1 MGKGDVLVV
10 NEWNKRTWENLLCTV
25 CAVLLQTV
33 NIWALCYLMLWEAT
47 SRGREL
53 PFSNRQPLLRLHK
66 KNGWLSSLLWWRDS
80 PAPQAPFPSLLQ
92 PPAASTST
100 FMDISAHNLRL
111 ITQKPSKCSRSW
123 LFLPFF
129 FFDKTPH
136 IYLYRNNT
144 TVYSIHIVFSLDF
157 TGSDTQ
163 LPPLVP
169 SLRTLGLDTHLN
181 HSQHVGEVFVVAAE
195 PLFVLFCLL
204 LGT

>member
-1 MGKGDVLVV
+1 MDGSHLCCGGGILQPH
-10 NEWNKRTWENLLCTV
+10 RLL
-25 CAVLLQTV
+25 
-33 NIWALCYLMLWEAT
+33 
-47 SRGREL
+47 
-53 PFSNRQPLLRLHK
+53 
-66 KNGWLSSLLWWRDS
+66 
-80 PAPQAPFPSLLQ
+80 FPSLRQ

-100 FMDISAHNLRL
+100 FMDISAHNLHL

-123 LFLPFF
+123 LF

-136 IYLYRNNT
+136 IYLYRNIT

-163 LPPLVP
+163 LPPLIP
-169 SLRTLGLDTHLN
+169 SLRTLGLDTLLN